1 MAYCDRGL
9 LEEPPREM
17 LHKRESTARL
27 TNQQEIPT
35 ATKNTAAIQASEPEG
50 LPWMIAIKMI
60 VAAIEHAQ
68 ALARLHQKKT
78 GPRGASILILPS
90 ARAPS
95 FQTRA
100 TNQPR

>member
-9 LEEPPREM
+9 LEEPLREM

-50 LPWMIAIKMI
+50 L
-60 VAAIEHAQ
+60 
-68 ALARLHQKKT
+68 R
-78 GPRGASILILPS
+78 
-90 ARAPS
+90 
-95 FQTRA
+95 
-100 TNQPR
+100 